1 MPRSS
6 PLRPSATHYVS
17 LALGVLAATRG
28 VSAQNA
34 TVCATDQLDWYTS
47 VVGETPCRTYER
59 LRQICDSRCAYTL
72 WSERSA
78 TNAAARLMFRRSRQV
93 QNEHARRQL
102 RFAAALVL
110 LQLDRMEPVHA
121 LHEVRSPSLF
131 FPLVTHRLW

>member
-6 PLRPSATHYVS
+6 ASRLSAAHYVA
-17 LALGVLAATRG
+17 LALGVLAAMRG
-28 VSAQNA
+28 AAAQNA

-59 LRQICDSRCAYTL
+59 LRQICDSRCAYTFFTCAQL
-72 WSERSA
+72 A
-78 TNAAARLMFRRSRQV
+78 ADAAARLLLRRSRKV

-110 LQLDRMEPVHA
+110 LQLDRVESVHA
-121 LHEVRSPSLF
+121 LHEVRSPPLF
-131 FPLVTHRLW
+131 FTAAYRS